1 MNIAFAGLR
10 HGHIFTIYQMAQ
22 ENDLY
27 RVVGAYEADEQARWD
42 AAKQGVECNYA
53 SFAQLLAD
61 PQVQVVALG
70 GCYGDRGAMAIQ
82 ALNAGKHVI
91 ADKPL
96 CTSLSELAEIE
107 EAAKRNDRLVSCMF
121 TMRFS
126 PKINAVKKLVESGTL
141 GTVNNVYF
149 GGQHPLMYGRRPMW
163 YFENGKHGGVINDI
177 AIHGIDILS
186 YALGLEISEIA
197 GARCWNRYAS
207 REPSFK
213 DSAQLMLVAN
223 NRAGILA
230 DVSYAIPDGIEFNLP
245 YYWQFSIWGT
255 KGMLQ
260 FSINEEHSFYYLSGS
275 KEPVP
280 LEKCAVATDY
290 LTDFY
295 RMTNG
300 EDHVI
305 LPMHAVFDAT
315 RKTLEIQQHADSL

>member
-10 HGHIFTIYQMAQ
+10 HGHIFTLYQMAK
-22 ENDLY
+22 ENVLY
-27 RVVGAYEADEQARWD
+27 HVVGAFESDEQARQD
-42 AAKQGVECNYA
+42 AANAGVACNYT

-96 CTSLSELAEIE
+96 CTRLSELAEIE
-107 EAAKRNDRLVSCMF
+107 AAAKRNNRFVSCMF
-121 TMRFS
+121 TMRFE
-126 PKINAVKKLVESGTL
+126 PKINAVKKLVESGAL
-141 GTVNNVYF
+141 GTINNVYF

-197 GARCWNRYAS
+197 CARCWNRYAPQ
-207 REPSFK
+207 EPSFK

-223 NRAGILA
+223 NCAGILA
-230 DVSYAIPDGIEFNLP
+230 DVSYAIPDGIEFSLP
-245 YYWQFSIWGT
+245 YYWQFSVWGT
-255 KGMLQ
+255 KGVLQ
-260 FSINEEHSFYYLSGS
+260 FSLYEENSFYYLSGN
-275 KEPVP
+275 KEPIP
-280 LEKCAVATDY
+280 LEKGTVATDY

-305 LPMHAVFDAT
+305 LPMHEVLSAT
-315 RKTLEIQQHADSL
+315 RKTLEIQHRADSL